1 MFGEGEIDVPL
12 GVYDCLQQRLCPVQS
27 AADVAIQTRFRN
39 RANDSR
45 AGVNGETGHLMTA
58 EVTDPW
64 LKPSMPFGMVAVDD
78 IGCADGHC

>member
-1 MFGEGEIDVPL
+1 MHRAKDDPHRQEGEESRPAAAVRKGFDMFGEGEIDVPL

-45 AGVNGETGHLMTA
+45 AGVNGETGHL
-58 EVTDPW
+58 
-64 LKPSMPFGMVAVDD
+64 
-78 IGCADGHC
+78 